1 MSITKT
7 GRWISLEF
15 QENYGKFFPIDF
27 FNNYNNGSFVKN
39 NNIFTI
45 TSAIT
50 TSSWGSGVSIPRNII
65 IVPYGYTYRISC
77 EINVP
82 TTHTVV
88 IDINNL
94 CGNVSGNDHDV
105 GRTSTSFNIAQDT
118 WTTITWGSSN
128 LNTTQN
134 PDQLDIIV
142 YDGIGLR
149 TTEDT
154 ASVNWTIRN
163 IKYVIYKNDLT
174 IASIGKD
181 GITHSNIFYEI

>member
-7 GRWISLEF
+7 GRWISPEF
-15 QENYGKFFPIDF
+15 QENYGKFFSIDS
-27 FNNYNNGSFVKN
+27 FNNYNNGTFIKN

-65 IVPYGYTYRISC
+65 VPYGYTYRVFC
-77 EINVP
+77 EVNMSSA
-82 TTHTVV
+82 HTIV

-94 CGNVSGNDHDV
+94 CGNVSGNDHDS
-105 GRTSTSFNIAQDT
+105 GRTATSFNIAADT
-118 WTTITWGSSN
+118 WTTINWGSSN
-128 LNTTQN
+128 LNTAQN

-142 YDGIGLR
+142 YDGIGLK
-149 TTEDT
+149 TSEDT
-154 ASVNWTIRN
+154 ASINWTMRN
-163 IKYVIYKNDLT
+163 PRFVVYKNNLT

-181 GITHSNIFYEI
+181 GVTHSNIFYEI